1 MDVTDN
7 ICQPMAELVLT
18 DDIPPPVT
26 EIKTEQTPTPSLEP
40 PLRDSAPSSSSILGS
55 PSKMRPSSVIATKN
69 TRKRMEDRHVVLHD
83 LKAYLPSA
91 LQAKIDSE
99 EHVSY
104 YAVFDGHAGT
114 DAAAFAAAHLHEML
128 IDSSAYPADPVAAF
142 SEAFVKC
149 DRDFINKSKKSG
161 STAICSLFQGNIIF
175 TAWLGDSQAVLGK
188 FPLLSLCSEVI
199 SDYIAVRNGV
209 PVKIV
214 EAHKPNRDDERARIE
229 ALGGSIMHWGTWRV
243 NGQLAVSRAIGELV
257 KPRSPS
263 VCIVS

>member
-7 ICQPMAELVLT
+7 ISQPMSELVLT
-18 DDIPPPVT
+18 EDVPPPVAA
-26 EIKTEQTPTPSLEP
+26 EIKTEQTPTPSLSLEP
-40 PLRDSAPSSSSILGS
+40 PLRDSAPSTNSILGS

-142 SEAFVKC
+142 SEAFIKC

-161 STAICSLFQGNIIF
+161 STAICSLIQGNIIF
-175 TAWLGDSQAVLGK
+175 TAWLGDSQAILGK
-188 FPLLSLCSEVI
+188 ISSSITLL
-199 SDYIAVRNGV
+199 
-209 PVKIV
+209 
-214 EAHKPNRDDERARIE
+214 
-229 ALGGSIMHWGTWRV
+229 
-243 NGQLAVSRAIGELV
+243 
-257 KPRSPS
+257 
-263 VCIVS
+263 

>member
-7 ICQPMAELVLT
+7 ISQPMSELVLT
-18 DDIPPPVT
+18 EDVPPPAAEP
-26 EIKTEQTPTPSLEP
+26 EIKTEQTPTPSLSLEP
-40 PLRDSAPSSSSILGS
+40 PLRDSAPSTNSILGS

-142 SEAFVKC
+142 SEAFIKC

-161 STAICSLFQGNIIF
+161 STAICSLIQGSVIF
-175 TAWLGDSQAVLGK
+175 TAWLGDSQAILGK
-188 FPLLSLCSEVI
+188 ISSSITLL
-199 SDYIAVRNGV
+199 
-209 PVKIV
+209 
-214 EAHKPNRDDERARIE
+214 
-229 ALGGSIMHWGTWRV
+229 
-243 NGQLAVSRAIGELV
+243 
-257 KPRSPS
+257 
-263 VCIVS
+263 

>member
-1 MDVTDN
+1 
-7 ICQPMAELVLT
+7 
-18 DDIPPPVT
+18 
-26 EIKTEQTPTPSLEP
+26 
-40 PLRDSAPSSSSILGS
+40 
-55 PSKMRPSSVIATKN
+55 
-69 TRKRMEDRHVVLHD
+69 MEDRHVVLHD

-188 FPLLSLCSEVI
+188 FPLKHYSEV
-199 SDYIAVRNGV
+199 SCDYFTVRNGV

-243 NGQLAVSRAIGELV
+243 NGQLAVSRAIGEINPALSCLYCV
-257 KPRSPS
+257 LTVLFLAR
-263 VCIVS
+263 